1 MTNKE
6 GKIALD
12 IYPHR
17 VYNGGDERKKFT
29 ICRNTAVSVR
39 VKYACELGK
48 GCGHQDGKESTG
60 RKMRL
65 P

>member
-12 IYPHR
+12 IYPRR
-17 VYNGGDERKKFT
+17 VYNGGDERKKFA
-29 ICRNTAVSVR
+29 ICRNTAVPVR
-39 VKYACELGK
+39 AKYACGLRK
-48 GCGHQDGKESTG
+48 GYGYQDGKESTG

-65 P
+65 S